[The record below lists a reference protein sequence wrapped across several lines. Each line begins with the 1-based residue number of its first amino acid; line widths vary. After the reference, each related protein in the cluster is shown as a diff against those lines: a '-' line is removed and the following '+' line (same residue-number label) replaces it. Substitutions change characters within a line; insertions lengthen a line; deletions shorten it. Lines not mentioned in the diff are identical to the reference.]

1 MTTVLSVV
9 IAYLIGAISFSII
22 FTKRIKKVDIR
33 EYGSGNAGATNTMRV
48 LGKGP
53 AIAVLLLDVLK
64 GVVAILIAEAFH
76 LSDWGIVL
84 TGFFAIVGHVW
95 PVYYGFKGGKGVAT
109 TIGVFM
115 MISFLPTLIAG
126 ILTIIVIALT
136 RYVSLGSLIL
146 ILVAPII
153 AIFFHTP
160 LSFTIVGLI
169 LFLISAF
176 KHRANISRLL
186 NGQESKLGAKKGAI

>member
-1 MTTVLSVV
+1 LTTILSFL
-9 IAYLIGAISFSII
+9 ISYLIGAISFSII
-22 FTKRIKKVDIR
+22 LTKRIKKVDIR

-64 GVVAILIAEAFH
+64 GVAAILIAEAFH
-76 LSDWGIVL
+76 LSEWGIVL
-84 TGFFAIVGHVW
+84 SGFFAIVGHVW
-95 PVYYGFKGGKGVAT
+95 PIYYGFKGGKGVAT

-126 ILTIIVIALT
+126 IVTILVIAIT

-146 ILVAPII
+146 ILVTPIL
-153 AIFFHTP
+153 AYFFHAP
-160 LSFTIVGLI
+160 PSFTIVGLI
-169 LFLISAF
+169 LFLISAY
-176 KHRANISRLL
+176 KHRENIRRLL
-186 NGQESKLGAKKGAI
+186 KGTENKLGAKKGA

>member
-1 MTTVLSVV
+1 LTSILSFL
-9 IAYLIGAISFSII
+9 ISYLIGAISFSII
-22 FTKRIKKVDIR
+22 LTKRIKKVDIR

-64 GVVAILIAEAFH
+64 GVAAILIAEAFH
-76 LSDWGIVL
+76 LSEWGIVL
-84 TGFFAIVGHVW
+84 SGFFAIVGHVW
-95 PVYYGFKGGKGVAT
+95 PIYYGFKGGKGVAT

-126 ILTIIVIALT
+126 IVTILLIAIT

-146 ILVAPII
+146 ILVTPIL
-153 AIFFHTP
+153 AYFFHAP
-160 LSFTIVGLI
+160 PSFTIVGLI
-169 LFLISAF
+169 LFLISAY
-176 KHRANISRLL
+176 KHRENIRRLL
-186 NGQESKLGAKKGAI
+186 KGTENKLGAKKGA

>member
-1 MTTVLSVV
+1 MTTVLSFL
-9 IAYLIGAISFSII
+9 ISYLIGAISFSII

-33 EYGSGNAGATNTMRV
+33 EFGSGNAGATNTMRV

-64 GVVAILIAEAFH
+64 GVVAIWIAEAFH
-76 LSDWGIVL
+76 LSEWGIVL
-84 TGFFAIVGHVW
+84 SGFFAILGHVW

-136 RYVSLGSLIL
+136 RYVSLGSLLL
-146 ILVAPII
+146 ILVTPIL
-153 AIFFHTP
+153 AIFFHAP
-160 LSFTIVGLI
+160 LIFTIVGLI
-169 LFLISAF
+169 LFLISAY
-176 KHRANISRLL
+176 KHRANISRLF
-186 NGQESKLGAKKGAI
+186 NGTENKLGAKKGA

>member
-1 MTTVLSVV
+1 MTTILSFF
-9 IAYLIGAISFSII
+9 ISYLIGAISFSII

-64 GVVAILIAEAFH
+64 GVAAILIAEAFH
-76 LSDWGIVL
+76 LSEWGIVL
-84 TGFFAIVGHVW
+84 SGFFAIVGHVW
-95 PVYYGFKGGKGVAT
+95 PIYYRFKGGKGVAT

-126 ILTIIVIALT
+126 IVTILVIAIT

-146 ILVAPII
+146 ILVTPIL
-153 AIFFHTP
+153 AYFFHAP
-160 LSFTIVGLI
+160 PSFTIVGLI
-169 LFLISAF
+169 LFLISAY
-176 KHRANISRLL
+176 KHRENIRRLL
-186 NGQESKLGAKKGAI
+186 KGTENKLGAKKGA

>member
-1 MTTVLSVV
+1 LTTILSFL
-9 IAYLIGAISFSII
+9 ISYLIGAISFSII
-22 FTKRIKKVDIR
+22 LTKRIKKVDIR

-64 GVVAILIAEAFH
+64 GVAAILIAEAFH
-76 LSDWGIVL
+76 LSEWGIVL
-84 TGFFAIVGHVW
+84 SGFFAIVGHVW
-95 PVYYGFKGGKGVAT
+95 PIYYGFKGGKGVAT

-126 ILTIIVIALT
+126 IVTILLIAIT

-146 ILVAPII
+146 ILVTPIL
-153 AIFFHTP
+153 AYFFHAP
-160 LSFTIVGLI
+160 PSFTIVGLI
-169 LFLISAF
+169 LFLISAY
-176 KHRANISRLL
+176 KHRENIRRLL
-186 NGQESKLGAKKGAI
+186 KGTENKLGAKKGA

>member
-1 MTTVLSVV
+1 MITVLSFVL
-9 IAYLIGAISFSII
+9 AYLIGAISFSII

-76 LSDWGIVL
+76 LSEWGIVL
-84 TGFFAIVGHVW
+84 SGLFAIVGHVW

-126 ILTIIVIALT
+126 IITIIIIALT

-146 ILVAPII
+146 ILVAPLL
-153 AIFFHTP
+153 AMVFHAP
-160 LSFTIVGLI
+160 LAFTIVGLI
-169 LFLISAF
+169 IFLISAY

-186 NGQESKLGAKKGAI
+186 KGTENKLGAKKEA

>member
-1 MTTVLSVV
+1 M
-9 IAYLIGAISFSII
+9 
-22 FTKRIKKVDIR
+22 
-33 EYGSGNAGATNTMRV
+33 
-48 LGKGP
+48 
-53 AIAVLLLDVLK
+53 
-64 GVVAILIAEAFH
+64 
-76 LSDWGIVL
+76 L